1 MLPKPVPSDGGAR
14 TLVLTGTFM
23 LFLEDDV
30 SGEPHTLRDLE
41 VGGGPGGGG
50 GRGIPGSQA
59 RVGGDLLGD

>member
-14 TLVLTGTFM
+14 TLVLTGTLM
-23 LFLEDDV
+23 LLLEDGA

-59 RVGGDLLGD
+59 RGGGDRFGD